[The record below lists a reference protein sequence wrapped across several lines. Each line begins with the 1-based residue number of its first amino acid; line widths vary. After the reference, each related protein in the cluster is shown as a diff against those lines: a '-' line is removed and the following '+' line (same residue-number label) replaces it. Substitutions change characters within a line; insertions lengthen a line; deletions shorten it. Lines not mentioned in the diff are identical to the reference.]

1 MRLYKDLL
9 VGDQIGYKKYQ
20 ILWRLRHNKFQL
32 GVYIILM
39 APDPQNLM
47 EVIPASLLRQPYYQ
61 KQDLFVLGIAGSKK
75 EAYELVRQLIE
86 EVYRE
91 TGGVALREYIQ

>member
-1 MRLYKDLL
+1 
-9 VGDQIGYKKYQ
+9 
-20 ILWRLRHNKFQL
+20 
-32 GVYIILM
+32 
-39 APDPQNLM
+39 M

-61 KQDLFVLGIAGSKK
+61 KQDLFVLGIAGSKQ

-86 EVYRE
+86 EVYQE

>member
-1 MRLYKDLL
+1 MRLYKNLL

-20 ILWRLRHNKFQL
+20 ILWRLRHNKFQV
-32 GVYIILM
+32 GIYVILM

-47 EVIPASLLRQPYYQ
+47 EVIPASLLHQSYYQ
-61 KQDLFVLGIAGSKK
+61 KQDLFVLGIAGSKR

-86 EVYRE
+86 EVYKQ